1 MIKQRLGL
9 FEPISVF
16 CYICKSIFISHNVQ
30 VFGKSSAS
38 LMREVASAFMPKT
51 EGVRFDETLS
61 PSVSFADSSP
71 KGGAEI
77 FLV

>member
-30 VFGKSSAS
+30 VFGKSVS
-38 LMREVASAFMPKT
+38 LPH
-51 EGVRFDETLS
+51 EG
-61 PSVSFADSSP
+61 
-71 KGGAEI
+71 GGFGIYAEDGGS
-77 FLV
+77 